1 MILIGNINVLPCFEN
16 IHKVCKPNIIP
27 RKTDAKLKRW
37 SKFGLL
43 RYSTTCVQ
51 LPAEQDNKSY
61 LGPEADVNNA
71 PLANQK

>member
-16 IHKVCKPNIIP
+16 IHKVYKPNIIP

-43 RYSTTCVQ
+43 RPEEMAIVEENRPTVCIYEGDEYS
-51 LPAEQDNKSY
+51 LRR
-61 LGPEADVNNA
+61 
-71 PLANQK
+71 